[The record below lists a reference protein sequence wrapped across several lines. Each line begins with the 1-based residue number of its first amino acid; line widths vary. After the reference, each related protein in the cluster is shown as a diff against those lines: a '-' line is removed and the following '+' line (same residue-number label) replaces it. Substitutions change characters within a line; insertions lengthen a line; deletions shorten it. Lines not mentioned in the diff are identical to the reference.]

1 MGPARDPCSG
11 VPQPGL
17 LCDRSFQCRS
27 VFIEVV
33 QRDLPL
39 LHPADQRPV
48 AGEVAACFAAAVA
61 EVAVHRSV
69 FAFREAGRDV
79 ELPGF
84 EELCK
89 APEELPGA
97 CRSYEGSVHRYAR
110 IWNGPCR
117 NELRVRGHQG
127 PCLFQGAGE
136 DMLALQRT
144 ALGQSALAG
153 RVRVSAPPLLLNYFV
168 LPHLDGFRALYPQI
182 ELELRGERRG
192 ARLGSGEA
200 DIALRMAEPREPDLV
215 ARNLGPIAY
224 GLYGTKA
231 CNAQPESEWTFI
243 GFDDSMPELP
253 QKLWLDSYAGA
264 RRYAL
269 RANDMVAMCQA
280 AGQGWGLALLPRFLA
295 ARDHRLHGV
304 DTPVPPPLLPVYLVM
319 HADVRRAPR
328 IRSTADYL
336 IEVFARHGGE
346 LAPRDGAPP

>member
-1 MGPARDPCSG
+1 MKTLQWDDVRYFLALARQGSLSATARWMAIEHST
-11 VPQPGL
+11 VARRVSSLEQSLGL
-17 LCDRSFQCRS
+17 KLFDR
-27 VFIEVV
+27 
-33 QRDLPL
+33 LPRGWTLTAEGQALYERACL
-39 LHPADQRPV
+39 L
-48 AGEVAACFAAAVA
+48 E
-61 EVAVHRSV
+61 
-69 FAFREAGRDV
+69 
-79 ELPGF
+79 
-84 EELCK
+84 
-89 APEELPGA
+89 
-97 CRSYEGSVHRYAR
+97 
-110 IWNGPCR
+110 
-117 NELRVRGHQG
+117 
-127 PCLFQGAGE
+127 E